1 MIKEISNLLKHGV
14 NKHHFPGASYTIVYE
29 DGTTYSDYVGYKQI
43 LPYKILN
50 QGNEIYDCA
59 SLTKVVSTTTMIM
72 KLIEEEKLELTTKVQ
87 SILTSFK
94 HENITIYDLLTHS
107 SGLPADISGARLLRN
122 KDDVLNRI
130 FEFDLIYKTGEKI
143 IYSDIG
149 FIILGLIIEKITS
162 KDLNEY
168 AEEVIFNPLNMK
180 DTSYTP
186 NKDRCAPTEHRVD
199 DVFQGLLKGIVHDE
213 KSFAMNGLSGHA
225 GMFSTPKDL
234 SKFILSI
241 LRNDELILK
250 KDTVNSLFLDREKYV
265 TENGNTIIRSLGWDK
280 PTKGS
285 TSGDNTSFE
294 NTILHTGF
302 TGCNM
307 WIDTEHGI
315 GFVLLSNAVHP
326 EREKNGIRKYRNTI
340 GNIIIP
346 KEVI

>member
-14 NKHHFPGASYTIVYE
+14 NEHHFPGASYTIVYA
-29 DGTTYSDYVGYKQI
+29 DGTTYSDFVGYKQI
-43 LPYKILN
+43 LPCKILN

-59 SLTKVVSTTTMIM
+59 SLTKVISTTTMIM
-72 KLIEEEKLELTTKVQ
+72 KLIEEDKLSLTTKVHN
-87 SILTSFK
+87 ILPIFK
-94 HENITIYDLLTHS
+94 HENITVYDLLTHS
-107 SGLPADISGARLLRN
+107 SGLPADIRRARLLRN
-122 KDDVLNRI
+122 KEDVLNRI

-143 IYSDIG
+143 IYSDVG
-149 FIILGLIIEKITS
+149 YIILGLMIEKITF
-162 KDLNEY
+162 KELNEY
-168 AEEVIFNPLNMK
+168 AEEVIFNPLKMN
-180 DTSYTP
+180 DTSFTP
-186 NKDRCAPTEHRVD
+186 NKERCAPTEHRVD

-225 GMFSTPKDL
+225 GMFSTSEDI
-234 SKFILSI
+234 SKFILSF

-250 KDTVNSLFLDREKYV
+250 KETVDSLFLEREKYI
-265 TENGNTIIRSLGWDK
+265 TESGNTVIRSLGWDK

-285 TSGDNTSFE
+285 TSGDNTTFK

-307 WIDTEHGI
+307 WIDKKQGI

-326 EREKNGIRKYRNTI
+326 EREKNGIRKYRNRI

-346 KEVI
+346 KEAI